1 VSRAATVFWSAILSG
16 SVVAIGAGFLG
27 GRSVGQRALTP
38 PRPRGA
44 APAPAAIA
52 PRDLVRALR
61 GAGSFDPGSDDPD
74 PYGDADL
81 AVAARPNGWAPRDP
95 DAMRPRIA
103 LVVVDADR
111 DATAL
116 QPFLAAQ
123 IPLAVL
129 VAPDDANDTL
139 RLVGEAGK
147 TALVACA
154 HADPA
159 SVASLRRAGA
169 AGIACSTD
177 NLARARL
184 LVAVDGDGIVLDDL
198 ESDDDALYRA
208 ARAAHRPV
216 LTRDVVVDARDEPA
230 YVDFLFDQG
239 LAIARRTGVA
249 TIALHARASSLRAL
263 ERFVGR
269 ARRADVELVEVRA
282 LGS

>member
-1 VSRAATVFWSAILSG
+1 VSRAATVFWSAILGG
-16 SVVAIGAGFLG
+16 SVVAIGAGFVG
-27 GRSVGQRALTP
+27 GRSVGERALTP
-38 PRPRGA
+38 PRPRAA
-44 APAPAAIA
+44 APAPGAVA
-52 PRDLVRALR
+52 PRDLVRVLR
-61 GAGSFDPGSDDPD
+61 GAGSFDPGGEDPD

-81 AVAARPNGWAPRDP
+81 AVAARPVGWAPRDP
-95 DAMRPRIA
+95 DATQPRVA

-116 QPFLAAQ
+116 LPFLAEQ

-129 VAPDDANDTL
+129 VAPDDASDTL

-147 TALVACA
+147 TTLVDCA
-154 HADPA
+154 GADPA

-177 NLARARL
+177 DVARARL

-208 ARAAHRPV
+208 ARAARRSA

-249 TIALHARASSLRAL
+249 TVALHARASSLRAL
-263 ERFVGR
+263 ERFVER
-269 ARRADVELVEVRA
+269 ARRADVELVDLRA
-282 LGS
+282 LAS

>member
-184 LVAVDGDGIVLDDL
+184 DDL

>member
-1 VSRAATVFWSAILSG
+1 VSRAATVFWSAILGG
-16 SVVAIGAGFLG
+16 SVVAIGAGFVG
-27 GRSVGQRALTP
+27 GRSVGGRAP
-38 PRPRGA
+38 PRPRAAA
-44 APAPAAIA
+44 APPAAIA
-52 PRDLVRALR
+52 PRDLVRALH
-61 GAGSFDPGSDDPD
+61 GAGSFDPGGDDPD
-74 PYGDADL
+74 PYGDANL
-81 AVAARPNGWAPRDP
+81 AVAARPDGWAPREL
-95 DAMRPRIA
+95 AATRPRVA

-116 QPFLAAQ
+116 EPFLAEQ

-129 VAPDDANDTL
+129 VAPDDASDTL

-154 HADPA
+154 RADPG

-177 NLARARL
+177 DPARART
-184 LVAVDGDGIVLDDL
+184 LVAVDGEGIVLDDL

-208 ARAAHRPV
+208 ARAAHRPAF
-216 LTRDVVVDARDEPA
+216 TRDVVVDARDEPA

-249 TIALHARASSLRAL
+249 TIALHARSSSLRAL

-269 ARRADVELVEVRA
+269 ARRADVELVDVRA

>member
-1 VSRAATVFWSAILSG
+1 MSRAATVFWSAILGG
-16 SVVAIGAGFLG
+16 SVVAIGAGFVG
-27 GRSVGQRALTP
+27 GRSVGGRALTP
-38 PRPRGA
+38 PRPRAAA
-44 APAPAAIA
+44 APPAAIA
-52 PRDLVRALR
+52 PRDLVRALH
-61 GAGSFDPGSDDPD
+61 GAGSFDPGGDDPD
-74 PYGDADL
+74 PYGDANL
-81 AVAARPNGWAPRDP
+81 AVAARPDGWAPREL
-95 DAMRPRIA
+95 AATRPRVA

-116 QPFLAAQ
+116 EPFLAEQ

-129 VAPDDANDTL
+129 VAPDDASDTL

-154 HADPA
+154 RADPG

-177 NLARARL
+177 DPARART
-184 LVAVDGDGIVLDDL
+184 LVAVDGEGIVLDDL

-208 ARAAHRPV
+208 ARAAHRPAF
-216 LTRDVVVDARDEPA
+216 TRDVVVDARDEPA

-249 TIALHARASSLRAL
+249 TIALHARSSSLRAL

-269 ARRADVELVEVRA
+269 ARRADVELVDVRA